1 MRLGTTSMTPSRSRK
16 TASCSTSCVREAAVG
31 AASGCLAAAAE
42 PRGLEGD
49 LERAFGLEGEAERG
63 DGLVDGLGSGERLPG
78 ELERPAGTGIASRQ
92 AAYPSGGTKE
102 RDTSWNFVARILDSR
117 HVTVKHSVFGIPVVS
132 ELSLVEREGRTESK
146 AEGRASRS

>member
-92 AAYPSGGTKE
+92 AAYASGGTKE
-102 RDTSWNFVARILDSR
+102 REPA
-117 HVTVKHSVFGIPVVS
+117 
-132 ELSLVEREGRTESK
+132 
-146 AEGRASRS
+146 

>member
-63 DGLVDGLGSGERLPG
+63 DGLFDALGSGERLPG
-78 ELERPAGTGIASRQ
+78 ELERPAGTGIAVALQ
-92 AAYPSGGTKE
+92 AAPSGGRKE
-102 RDTSWNFVARILDSR
+102 R
-117 HVTVKHSVFGIPVVS
+117 
-132 ELSLVEREGRTESK
+132 ERRLPF
-146 AEGRASRS
+146 AP

>member
-102 RDTSWNFVARILDSR
+102 RERALNFPNKLK
-117 HVTVKHSVFGIPVVS
+117 VT
-132 ELSLVEREGRTESK
+132 T
-146 AEGRASRS
+146 